1 MKRNRKVKYAVLV
14 ICIVVAAAAAAFVGQ
29 KLYVKTRNLY
39 DYVADKVDI
48 IERTADR
55 LERELIEAADH
66 AFLPQQPWTFDYSWM
81 EKTPPYIAHAMGGI
95 DGNVCTNSLEAFEH
109 NYALGHRVFEV
120 DFWLTE
126 GDYQAVAFHDEK
138 DWRRMAGVSRAEPLT
153 YDLFMSHPTMGAYT
167 PLDYRDVIDLMAKYP
182 DMYIVTDSKHTNF
195 AHVHLAFSQLVDY
208 ANSVDPAILER
219 VIPQIYHEEML
230 DWIMDIHPFRS
241 VIYTLYQTSWTP
253 DRVYEF
259 CLKSGVRF
267 ITMNKDIVA
276 QSTTDLW
283 SKLGVTIAA
292 HTCNAQEQAEALFDG
307 GVDMIY
313 TDFLLPEK

>member
-95 DGNVCTNSLEAFEH
+95 DGNVYTNSLEAFEH

-120 DFWLTE
+120 DFGLTE
-126 GDYQAVAFHDEK
+126 GDYQLVAFHDEK
-138 DWRRMAGVSRAEPLT
+138 DWRKMSGVYGEAIT
-153 YDLFMSHPTMGAYT
+153 YDAFMSHPLMEKYT

-182 DMYIVTDSKHTNF
+182 DIYIVTDSKYTNF

-253 DRVYEF
+253 DRIYEF

-267 ITMNKDIVA
+267 ITMSQGSVA

-283 SKLGVTIAA
+283 SQLGVNVAA
-292 HTCNAQEQAEALFDG
+292 FTCNSKEKAEELFNG

-313 TDFLLPEK
+313 TDFLISEK